1 MPRRKGFTM
10 KKIVAVLAAAMLAMS
25 AIAFAGCSNS
35 SSNTANNT
43 SSSSAKTLIVGFDQD
58 YPPYGFVGDDGKYTG
73 FDLELATMVGEA
85 NGWKVEY
92 SPIDWNAKDA
102 LLNGGNITCIWNG
115 FTYEGRE
122 NDYTWSDSYMLNEQ
136 VVVAKKGSGISDEKA
151 LEGKTVITQVD
162 SGALEVLE
170 DEEGQAAL
178 AKTFKSLETIDNYN
192 SAFMQLESGL
202 VDAVACDL
210 SIAQYQM
217 SANPDKYE
225 IIYVLSE
232 EHYAVGFKK
241 GETEMAKT
249 VTDTLKK
256 LDQEGKVKELC
267 EKYAEYGID
276 YSNWCLK

>member
-1 MPRRKGFTM
+1 M
-10 KKIVAVLAAAMLAMS
+10 KKKLIAVFAATVLALSVFAL
-25 AIAFAGCSNS
+25 AGCSNS
-35 SSNTANNT
+35 SSNTNT
-43 SSSSAKTLIVGFDQD
+43 NTNSSSSTKTLVVGFDQD

-73 FDLELATMVGEA
+73 FDIDLATMVAQE
-85 NGWKVEY
+85 NGWNVEL

-122 NDYTWSDSYMLNEQ
+122 DNYTWSGQYMLNEQ
-136 VVVAKKGSGISDEKA
+136 VIVVKKGSGITKEADLS
-151 LEGKTVITQVD
+151 GKTVLTQVD

-170 DEEGQAAL
+170 DEEGKAAL

-192 SAFMQLESGL
+192 SAFMQLDSGL

-210 SIAQYQM
+210 SIAKYQM

-225 IIYVLSE
+225 IAVVLSE

-241 GETEMAKT
+241 GETEMANA
-249 VTDTLKK
+249 VTETLKK
-256 LDQEGKVKELC
+256 LDQSGKIKELC
-267 EKYAEYGID
+267 EKYASYGID
-276 YSNWCLK
+276 YSNWCLQ